1 MDTRKYRILGPRV
14 DTEGNGWLFPQGT
27 AIPGPLQSQIVDWFW
42 YRRENSTDEDKFL
55 LYFQRKVR
63 ATEQR
68 FLSLI
73 SAQAMEIDPLVQ
85 ELHDETVN
93 ATRNGKTVV
102 THNTTVTNNGTT
114 SNTAKTEGSGS
125 TSGKA
130 DSSGSGQSSSSN
142 NSEVGGNT
150 NNTQT
155 NDTTTDTT
163 GQSMNATSNTPE
175 SAVPSGTVGLP
186 DEVTLNYLS
195 NLVLEKS
202 KGQTKNTGTVSNVQ
216 SNTSKTSGT
225 ASGNNSSETH
235 STSSGT
241 STDTSET
248 TASGTSSNTA
258 ETTGNDTTSNDGTDT
273 STHKRTGRS
282 MSPQE
287 LLDKYLDFIYRCD
300 AIMWMVNEL
309 EDCFLSIYDVE
320 EECSDVWDDDPGTG
334 GSGGEGKDGATFI
347 PHVQQVS
354 NGYRI
359 YWTNDGGLPN
369 PSPVTLYNGEDGEPG
384 APGAPGATGPAGP
397 EGPAGKDGEQGPAGP
412 EGPIGLT
419 GPAGPEGPAGKD
431 GAPGEQGPEGPAG
444 KDGAEG
450 PQGPAGAPGANGS
463 TFTPAVTTNA
473 DGVELSW
480 TNDGGLPNPPTVTIH
495 DGLPGETGPQGL
507 TPQLVVGTVATLPAG
522 SNATV
527 EIAQTGDT
535 AVIDFGIPKGADGS
549 GGGTMPNHTLTTGS
563 SIGSNGGEPTLDGSN
578 YTRSFNVG
586 RIQPQIASIRLTI
599 TAGGGFATYNGSMV
613 IQKRSATDTIVIPC
627 ITSKNALS
635 IMHALV
641 QWSVN
646 GDIKVFVP
654 NDDSFGA
661 VTFISTSITG
671 FADFELPAA
680 ANEEALMEQADM
692 LAAKQ
697 IPYNLTKGVLK
708 YAGAISDT
716 E

>member
-27 AIPGPLQSQIVDWFW
+27 AIPDPLQSQIVDWFW
-42 YRRENSTDEDKFL
+42 YRRENSTDENKFL

-155 NDTTTDTT
+155 NNTTTDTT

-216 SNTSKTSGT
+216 SNTSTTSGT

-258 ETTGNDTTSNDGTDT
+258 KTTGDDTTSNDGTDT
-273 STHKRTGRS
+273 STSKRTGRS

-320 EECSDVWDDDPGTG
+320 EECNDVWDDDPGTG
-334 GSGGEGKDGATFI
+334 GGGGEGKDGATFI

-369 PSPVTLYNGEDGEPG
+369 PSPVTLYNGENGEPG
-384 APGAPGATGPAGP
+384 ATGPAGPAGP
-397 EGPAGKDGEQGPAGP
+397 EGPAGNDGATGPAGP

-450 PQGPAGAPGANGS
+450 PQGPAGAQGANGH
-463 TFTPAVTTNA
+463 TFTPTVTTNA

-507 TPQLVVGTVATLPAG
+507 TPQLMVGTVATLPAG
-522 SNATV
+522 SDATV
-527 EIAQTGDT
+527 AIEQTGDT
-535 AVIDFGIPKGADGS
+535 AVIDFGIPRGADGTG
-549 GGGTMPNHTLTTGS
+549 GGGTGGS
-563 SIGSNGGEPTLDGSN
+563 FVLKVGEQIAGASGAPTENTSN
-578 YTRSFNVG
+578 YQLTRRVVMT
-586 RIQPQIASIRLTI
+586 PQMFSLRLTV
-599 TAGGGFATYNGSMV
+599 TGGGGHATYYGYITGFRRKASD
-613 IQKRSATDTIVIPC
+613 SFVIPC
-627 ITSKNALS
+627 ITSQNVTS
-635 IMHALV
+635 IMHVLIS
-641 QWSVN
+641 WSAN
-646 GDIKVFVP
+646 GNMNIYVP
-654 NDDSFGA
+654 KTDSFGGITYISVLIDSVVPEYQQA
-661 VTFISTSITG
+661 TTTSVTSETVDRMI
-671 FADFELPAA
+671 L
-680 ANEEALMEQADM
+680 
-692 LAAKQ
+692 AKQ
-697 IPYNLTKGVLK
+697 TFSFDEGGLHK
-708 YAGAISDT
+708 
-716 E
+716 